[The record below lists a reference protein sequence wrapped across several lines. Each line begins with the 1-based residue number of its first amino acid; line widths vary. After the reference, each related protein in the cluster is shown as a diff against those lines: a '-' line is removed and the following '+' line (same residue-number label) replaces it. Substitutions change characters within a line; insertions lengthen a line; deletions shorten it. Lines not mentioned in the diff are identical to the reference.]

1 MGYEEQ
7 YKQYVSD
14 IETALQGALPLRK
27 ITERCIYE
35 SARYSLLAGGKRVR
49 PVLLLEFA
57 TRFGCDK
64 ERAMPYALALEM
76 IHTYSL
82 IHDDLPCMDNDD
94 LRRGRPTNHMVYGE
108 AVALLAGDALL
119 NRAYELMLNA
129 AIKDGLNGV
138 KAAAYISRSAGIA
151 GMIGGQGI
159 DLVSEN
165 QPVDAF
171 VLTDMYL
178 KKTCALIDAACVGGA
193 LLGGASRDV
202 LNTVSEYADQLGL
215 AFQVVDDI
223 LDVEGNEAEL
233 GKDIGSDA
241 GNGKSTSVSV
251 FGMEEA
257 KERAKAYS
265 LRAEGRLHS
274 LPSSGFLLWFT
285 RKLLQ
290 RRF

>member
-82 IHDDLPCMDNDD
+82 IHDDLPCMDNDSM
-94 LRRGRPTNHMVYGE
+94 RRGRPTNHMVYGE

-193 LLGGASRDV
+193 YDDEPVQYGVPGVLHAGQEGAHTRARPRD
-202 LNTVSEYADQLGL
+202 LRPA
-215 AFQVVDDI
+215 A
-223 LDVEGNEAEL
+223 
-233 GKDIGSDA
+233 A
-241 GNGKSTSVSV
+241 GIPGPR
-251 FGMEEA
+251 GRGRH
-257 KERAKAYS
+257 RAAAY
-265 LRAEGRLHS
+265 
-274 LPSSGFLLWFT
+274 
-285 RKLLQ
+285 
-290 RRF
+290 

>member
-1 MGYEEQ
+1 MDYATQ
-7 YKQYVSD
+7 YQEYLARVNRAL
-14 IETALQGALPLRK
+14 ETACDAFLP
-27 ITERCIYE
+27 EE
-35 SARYSLLAGGKRVR
+35 SEVCRAARYSLLGGGKRIR
-49 PVLLLEFA
+49 AVLVLAVCDMLNGDAAAAEQFA
-57 TRFGCDK
+57 
-64 ERAMPYALALEM
+64 AAVEM
-76 IHTYSL
+76 LHCYSL
-82 IHDDLPCMDNDD
+82 IHDDLPCMDNDSM
-94 LRRGRPTNHMVYGE
+94 RRGRPTNHMVYGE

-233 GKDIGSDA
+233 GKDVGSDA

>member
-82 IHDDLPCMDNDD
+82 IHDDLPCMDNDSM
-94 LRRGRPTNHMVYGE
+94 RRGRPTNHMVYGE

-193 LLGGASRDV
+193 LQGGASRDV

>member
-14 IETALQGALPLRK
+14 IETALQTAFPLKK

-82 IHDDLPCMDNDD
+82 IHDDLPCMDNDT

-159 DLVSEN
+159 DLVSES

-171 VLTDMYL
+171 ILTL
-178 KKTCALIDAACVGGA
+178 SLIH
-193 LLGGASRDV
+193 
-202 LNTVSEYADQLGL
+202 
-215 AFQVVDDI
+215 I
-223 LDVEGNEAEL
+223 
-233 GKDIGSDA
+233 
-241 GNGKSTSVSV
+241 
-251 FGMEEA
+251 
-257 KERAKAYS
+257 
-265 LRAEGRLHS
+265 
-274 LPSSGFLLWFT
+274 
-285 RKLLQ
+285 
-290 RRF
+290 

>member
-76 IHTYSL
+76 IHSYSL
-82 IHDDLPCMDNDD
+82 IHDDLPCMDNDSM
-94 LRRGRPTNHMVYGE
+94 RRGRPTNHMVYGE

-178 KKTCALIDAACVGGA
+178 KKNLRAHRRCLRRRRAAGRRQPRRAEHGFGVRRSARPRLPGGGRYPRR
-193 LLGGASRDV
+193 GGKRSR
-202 LNTVSEYADQLGL
+202 TRQRRRERRGQR
-215 AFQVVDDI
+215 
-223 LDVEGNEAEL
+223 
-233 GKDIGSDA
+233 
-241 GNGKSTSVSV
+241 KSTSVSV

>member
-14 IETALQGALPLRK
+14 IETALQTAFPLKK

-82 IHDDLPCMDNDD
+82 IHDDLPCMDNDT

-159 DLVSEN
+159 DLVSES

-171 VLTDMYL
+171 ILTDMYL

-193 LLGGASRDV
+193 LLGGAGRAV
-202 LNTVSEYADQLGL
+202 LPTVSEYADQLGL

-223 LDVEGNEAEL
+223 LDVEGDASEL
-233 GKDIGSDA
+233 GKNVGSDVD
-241 GNGKSTSVSV
+241 NGKSTSVSV
-251 FGMEEA
+251 FGLEEA

-265 LRAEGRLHS
+265 LRAEARLRT
-274 LPSSGFLLWFT
+274 LPGSGFLLWFT

-290 RRF
+290 RRH

>member
-27 ITERCIYE
+27 KTERCIYE

-82 IHDDLPCMDNDD
+82 IHDDLPCMDNDSM
-94 LRRGRPTNHMVYGE
+94 RRGRPTNHMVYGE

-233 GKDIGSDA
+233 GKDVGSDA

>member
-82 IHDDLPCMDNDD
+82 IHDDLPCMDNDSM
-94 LRRGRPTNHMVYGE
+94 RRGRPTNHMVYGE

>member
-14 IETALQGALPLRK
+14 IETALQGALPLRT

-82 IHDDLPCMDNDD
+82 IHDDLPCMDNDSM
-94 LRRGRPTNHMVYGE
+94 RRGRPTNHMVYGE

-233 GKDIGSDA
+233 GKDVGSDA

>member
-1 MGYEEQ
+1 MELRSYLR
-7 YKQYVSD
+7 SR
-14 IETALQGALPLRK
+14 GALVNGYLQVRLGVGS
-27 ITERCIYE
+27 ISTVDQ
-35 SARYSLLAGGKRVR
+35 AMMYSVAAGGKRLR
-49 PVLLLEFA
+49 PILLMAAADAVGANGTDFVA
-57 TRFGCDK
+57 VAAG
-64 ERAMPYALALEM
+64 LEM

-82 IHDDLPCMDNDD
+82 IHDDLPCMDNDT

-159 DLVSEN
+159 DLVSES

-171 VLTDMYL
+171 ILTDMYL

-193 LLGGASRDV
+193 LLGGAGRDV
-202 LNTVSEYADQLGL
+202 LTTVSEYADQLGL

-223 LDVEGNEAEL
+223 LDVEGDASEL
-233 GKDIGSDA
+233 GKNVGSDVD
-241 GNGKSTSVSV
+241 NGKSTSVSV
-251 FGMEEA
+251 FGLEEA

-265 LRAEGRLHS
+265 LRAEARLRT
-274 LPSSGFLLWFT
+274 LPGSGFLLWFT

-290 RRF
+290 RRH

>member
-82 IHDDLPCMDNDD
+82 IHDDLPCMDNDSM
-94 LRRGRPTNHMVYGE
+94 RRGRPTNHMVYGE

-165 QPVDAF
+165 QPVDAV

-233 GKDIGSDA
+233 GKDVGSDA

>member
-1 MGYEEQ
+1 
-7 YKQYVSD
+7 
-14 IETALQGALPLRK
+14 
-27 ITERCIYE
+27 
-35 SARYSLLAGGKRVR
+35 
-49 PVLLLEFA
+49 
-57 TRFGCDK
+57 
-64 ERAMPYALALEM
+64 MPYALALEM

-82 IHDDLPCMDNDD
+82 IHDDLPCMDNDSM
-94 LRRGRPTNHMVYGE
+94 RRGRPTNHMVYGE

>member
-82 IHDDLPCMDNDD
+82 IHDDLPCMDNDSM
-94 LRRGRPTNHMVYGE
+94 RRGRPTNHMVYGE

-159 DLVSEN
+159 DLVSET

-233 GKDIGSDA
+233 GKDVGSDA

>member
-82 IHDDLPCMDNDD
+82 IHEDLPCMDNDSM
-94 LRRGRPTNHMVYGE
+94 RRGRPTNHMLYGE

>member
-82 IHDDLPCMDNDD
+82 IHDDLPCMDNDSM
-94 LRRGRPTNHMVYGE
+94 RRGRPTNHMVYGE

-233 GKDIGSDA
+233 GKDVGSDA

>member
-82 IHDDLPCMDNDD
+82 IHDDLPCMDNDSM
-94 LRRGRPTNHMVYGE
+94 RRGRPTNHMVYGE

-178 KKTCALIDAACVGGA
+178 KKTCALIDAVCVGGA

-233 GKDIGSDA
+233 GKDVGSDA

>member
-14 IETALQGALPLRK
+14 IETALQTAFPLKK

-82 IHDDLPCMDNDD
+82 IHDDLPCIDNDT

-159 DLVSEN
+159 DLVSES

-171 VLTDMYL
+171 ILTDMYL

-193 LLGGASRDV
+193 LLGGAGRDV
-202 LNTVSEYADQLGL
+202 LGL

-223 LDVEGNEAEL
+223 LDVEGDASEL
-233 GKDIGSDA
+233 GKNVGSDVD
-241 GNGKSTSVSV
+241 NGKSTSVSV
-251 FGMEEA
+251 FGLEEA

-265 LRAEGRLHS
+265 LRAEARLRT
-274 LPSSGFLLWFT
+274 LPGSGFLLWFT

-290 RRF
+290 RRH

>member
-82 IHDDLPCMDNDD
+82 IHDDLPCMDNDSM
-94 LRRGRPTNHMVYGE
+94 RRGRPTNHMVYGE

-138 KAAAYISRSAGIA
+138 KAAAYMSRSAGIA

-233 GKDIGSDA
+233 GKDVGSDA